1 MLSVVMLNYSRP
13 SNIKDFI
20 IPSLQKYNIIDEI
33 IVSHGKRGA
42 QFNSKDA
49 KVTNLHHYGKMNKE
63 YGLAL
68 RFVSGAEAR
77 NKYVMIMDD
86 DILPSEDTVK
96 KLVEKIKKRDGIYGL
111 YGRYLDDDMKYKKT
125 NAFGE
130 VPIVL
135 TRCLVC
141 TRDMCQYFLD
151 NFREFETQKIKDSKP
166 YWNGEDILFS
176 FLSIKK
182 YGRLPQAFDYGHY
195 NTVMNYLSFSNG
207 ISSGS
212 EHDEYRKELTQ
223 DFVSKLNVDSELSKT
238 NVRGEKSQFG
248 YFYENSS
255 LQTVAVTSAFII
267 ILYIMIKIRPDIKR

>member
-20 IPSLQKYNIIDEI
+20 IPSLQKYNIVDEI
-33 IVSHGKRGA
+33 VVSHGKQDA
-42 QFNSKDA
+42 QFNSKHG
-49 KVTNLHHYGKMNKE
+49 KVTNLHHYGKMNKD
-63 YGLAL
+63 YGLTL

-77 NKYVMIMDD
+77 NEYVMIMDD
-86 DILPSEDTVK
+86 DILPSEETVK

-111 YGRYLDDDMKYKKT
+111 YGRYLDNDMKYKKT
-125 NAFGE
+125 NVFGK

-176 FLSIKK
+176 MLSIKK
-182 YGRLPQAFDYGHY
+182 YGRLPEAFNYDHY
-195 NTVMNYLSFSNG
+195 NTVMNYLSFSNA

-212 EHDEYRKELTQ
+212 DHDEYRKELTK
-223 DFVSKLNVDSELSKT
+223 DFVSKLNVDSELKKT
-238 NVRGEKSQFG
+238 NVQGEKSQFG

-255 LQTVAVTSAFII
+255 LQTVAVTSVFII
-267 ILYIMIKIRPDIKR
+267 ILYIMIKIRPNIKK